1 MVDQGLVPTI
11 KEWLDI
17 ESKISEYSKELREL
31 RKKKKELNLFLM
43 QVMKD
48 NEIDCFDCN
57 NGQITY
63 TRNNVKKPV
72 NKKYLNDV
80 LEKYFEG
87 QDNQE
92 AEKLCNYILENR
104 DIQVRENIKLKK
116 KKI

>member
-48 NEIDCFDCN
+48 NEIYCFDCN

>member
-1 MVDQGLVPTI
+1 MH
-11 KEWLDI
+11 
-17 ESKISEYSKELREL
+17 
-31 RKKKKELNLFLM
+31 
-43 QVMKD
+43 VMKD
-48 NEIDCFDCN
+48 NEIYCFDCN